1 METLYK
7 NKLKK
12 ISEEDLPDGK
22 AIILARGPEHAEL
35 IFLPKPHLSKEELNK
50 RLKGVLVETLSNY
63 LSSRL
68 ETGPKT

>member
-1 METLYK
+1 MENK
-7 NKLKK
+7 RKLKK

-50 RLKGVLVETLSNY
+50 RLKRVLEETLPNY

>member
-1 METLYK
+1 MS
-7 NKLKK
+7 KLKK
-12 ISEEDLPDGK
+12 VYEEDLPDGK

-50 RLKGVLVETLSNY
+50 RLKRVLEETLPNY

-68 ETGPKT
+68 ETDPKTE